1 MNHRRL
7 WGVLAFLVLITALVT
22 VWRIDRVFAQAGP
35 GYTKLNT
42 AAIIGLT
49 YTDTTVID
57 GNVYQYQVTA
67 FCATTLCVTG
77 TGQPVVG
84 ESIPMTGNV
93 VAVPLTGTH
102 SITTTWIASNA
113 PGTPTYNIYRTQVL
127 VPNPVGAVTSTVN

>member
-1 MNHRRL
+1 MAVHGRTSPDSTESARQCHEYRSEEAQMNHRRL

-93 VAVPLTGTH
+93 VA
-102 SITTTWIASNA
+102 
-113 PGTPTYNIYRTQVL
+113 
-127 VPNPVGAVTSTVN
+127 